1 MALGDA
7 PRIAVVKLGA
17 LGDGVYAFPLVSA
30 LKAFRPAARLTWI
43 VEARLADLPRL
54 HPGVDEVVTVD
65 TRGWR
70 AALRQGR
77 WRTAWTEFRAFR
89 RAVAGRFDV
98 AIDAQGL
105 LKSAAVTWLTRA
117 PIRVGFAPGDCRE
130 RGNAWAMTRHAAPV
144 GAVHAV
150 TKNLALPAAL
160 GVRVGAP
167 TFEFRVPASDEA
179 WASACM
185 PVGAPVVTLHPG
197 AGHPGKRWPLERW
210 LTLSER
216 LSATGPRVVI
226 VTGPDDRAAV
236 AEAVKAMPSAPAVAA
251 PPTVGALAA
260 LLRRAN
266 VAVAG
271 DTGPLHLA
279 AALGRRTVGVYG
291 PSDPVTAAPFGDG
304 RRVIKHACVCGWR
317 PGPSFNRRC
326 AEGFAC
332 MRAIQ
337 VDEVTEAVE
346 EQLIAHRN
354 RLSASPEQQV
364 RPSQARPPGRPPTRA

>member
-1 MALGDA
+1 MSGERYVELGSA
-7 PRIAVVKLGA
+7 PRIALIKLGA
-17 LGDGVYAFPLVSA
+17 LGDVVYTFPVVSA
-30 LKAFRPAARLTWI
+30 LKAQWPNAHLTWI
-43 VEARLADLPRL
+43 VEARWVDVPRL
-54 HPGVDEVVTVD
+54 HPDVDEVVTVD

-77 WRTAWTEFRAFR
+77 WGTAWNELGLFR

-117 PIRVGFAPGDCRE
+117 AIRMGFAPGDCRE
-130 RGNAWAMTRHAAPV
+130 RGNAWVMTHHAEPV
-144 GAVHAV
+144 GAVHAL
-150 TKNLALPAAL
+150 TRNLSLPAAL
-160 GVRVGAP
+160 GAQVGVP
-167 TFEFRVPASDEA
+167 RFDVRVPASDEA
-179 WASACM
+179 WASALV
-185 PVGAPVVTLHPG
+185 PSGAPVVTVHPG

-210 LTLSER
+210 LALSDR
-216 LSATGPRVVI
+216 LSASGCRVVI
-226 VTGPDDRAAV
+226 VTGPEDRDTV
-236 AEAVKAMPSAPAVAA
+236 AEAVKAMPNSPSVAA

-260 LLRRAN
+260 LLRHAA

-304 RRVIKHACVCGWR
+304 CRVIKHPCACGWR

-326 AEGFAC
+326 VESFAC
-332 MRAIQ
+332 IRAIA
-337 VDEVTEAVE
+337 VGEVAEAVE
-346 EQLIAHRN
+346 SQLAAAR
-354 RLSASPEQQV
+354 A
-364 RPSQARPPGRPPTRA
+364 QAAFTVG